1 MWLKIEPSRSERGIP
16 MGAPLIDSAR
26 LGMFDVVRAR
36 NPEDLGG
43 KIRVTERATQS
54 SRIYTYQ
61 LQDRALW
68 HLRSERP
75 IFTLATRGAG
85 SILASYVES
94 SFATDVSVD
103 GDEGGL
109 YCFTALLAGHVTL
122 ERKEK
127 SATATSRTGLAWRPG
142 PGVRLLISNDNA
154 RTNIFFK
161 VAEMQSAL
169 EHMLDEPLHQPLDF
183 EPSLDWS
190 TGLAASLK
198 HQLDFVMQE
207 FQREDG
213 VASSPVAL
221 ASLTD
226 LLVSLVLRGA
236 AHNYTDRLANTGG
249 SAVPVYVRRAEE
261 FMRAHGAQPIRMA
274 HVAAAAGCSLRT
286 LTTVFRHFRSNTP
299 LAALH
304 AIRLDLARADL
315 ALGTC
320 NAAVATVARRYGFTN
335 TTRFAA
341 AFRRR
346 FGETPTET
354 ARHAS
359 MRLTRMPTDPAKAE

>member
-1 MWLKIEPSRSERGIP
+1 M
-16 MGAPLIDSAR
+16 IDPA
-26 LGMFDVVRAR
+26 LLAMFDVVRAKD
-36 NPEDLGG
+36 PEDLSG
-43 KIRVTERATQS
+43 KFRVTERAAHS

-68 HLRSERP
+68 RMRFEQP

-85 SILASYVES
+85 SILASYADS

-103 GDEGGL
+103 GDQGGL
-109 YCFTALLAGHVTL
+109 YCFTAMLAGQMTL
-122 ERKEK
+122 ERKGM
-127 SATATSRTGLAWRPG
+127 STTATSRSGLVWRPG
-142 PGVRLLISNDNA
+142 PGGRLLISDDNA
-154 RTNIFFK
+154 RTNVFFK
-161 VAEMQSAL
+161 ATDLESAL
-169 EHMLDEPLHQPLDF
+169 EHMLDEPLHQPLEF

-190 TGLAASLK
+190 TGLTASLK

-213 VASSPVAL
+213 VPSSPVAL

-226 LLVSLVLRGA
+226 LIVSLVLRGA
-236 AHNYTDRLANTGG
+236 AHNYTGRLVGTADRAIP
-249 SAVPVYVRRAEE
+249 AYVRRAED

-286 LTTVFRHFRSNTP
+286 LTAVFKHFRGNTP

-304 AIRLDLARADL
+304 AIRLDLAHAEF
-315 ALGTC
+315 ALGAGD
-320 NAAVATVARRYGFTN
+320 AAVATVARRYGFTN
-335 TTRFAA
+335 TTRFGA

-346 FGETPTET
+346 FGKTPTET

-359 MRLTRMPTDPAKAE
+359 IRTTPISGSAAKGQ